1 LTTND
6 KLERPRVACEISG
19 TRVIAARATQTRD
32 AVDLF
37 TSRRSPANLVTPS
50 VHGSNVADAH
60 ALTTEIQSA
69 LEAVS
74 GKLRDVSLVVPDSA
88 VRVNILDFDA
98 LPPIE
103 EEARAVVRLRF
114 RRNVPFE
121 VDDAAVSFH
130 RLPSNG
136 PEFRVLGVAMPK
148 VALDDYEGA
157 VRGAGYLPG
166 VVMPATLAALG
177 AIDTTMPCM
186 VVRHVPAASDGCGS
200 TTTIVIVSGEN
211 LLLYRSIEN
220 TGEMNPER
228 VLDEVYP
235 SLVFYEDNYGTR
247 LTTAYFDGIELPNDL
262 LISFEEQTGTTIS
275 AFPQLTMGQNLSGE
289 PLSGGALAPLQG
301 VLLG

>member
-1 LTTND
+1 LITND
-6 KLERPRVACEISG
+6 KFERPRVACEISG
-19 TRVIAARATQTRD
+19 TRVIAARATQARD

-50 VHGSNVADAH
+50 VHGANVTDAH
-60 ALTTEIQSA
+60 ALTSEIRSA

-88 VRVNILDFDA
+88 VRVNILDFDT
-98 LPPIE
+98 LPPTE
-103 EEARAVVRLRF
+103 EEACAVVRLRF

-121 VDDAAVSFH
+121 VDDAAVGFQ

-136 PEFRVLGVAMPK
+136 PEVRVLGVAMPK
-148 VALDDYEGA
+148 VALDEYESA
-157 VRGAGYLPG
+157 VRSAGYLPG
-166 VVMPATLAALG
+166 VVVPSTLAALG
-177 AIDTTMPCM
+177 AIDTSTPCM
-186 VVRHVPAASDGCGS
+186 VVRHVPAASDGGAS
-200 TTTIVIVSGEN
+200 TTTIVIASGDN
-211 LLLYRSIEN
+211 ILLYRSIEN

-235 SLVFYEDNYGTR
+235 SLVFYEDNYGRR
-247 LTTAYFDGIELPNDL
+247 LPTAYFDGVALSNDQ

-275 AFPQLTMGQNLSGE
+275 AFSQPTMGQNLSGE